1 MSAYQWSEMRA
12 SYFWLSIF
20 LLGCK
25 AEKNVKSDLSASS
38 TAELSVSR
46 DTTGLGAQ
54 VDSVL
59 DSVREG
65 GPNTLITAH
74 DDTVTD
80 FDGVI
85 LAGSDSAGWYALDV
99 YSVNHA
105 RYARVKKNVGRTADG
120 FMTWSTQARALFPST
135 DSTQTVVRECRQGD
149 STNPYVFGIAAVYA
163 KVPDWHPVRAW
174 RFDAETKTVK
184 EIPAAGL
191 VCARMLR
198 EE

>member
-1 MSAYQWSEMRA
+1 MKA
-12 SYFWLSIF
+12 SYLYLSIF

-25 AEKNVKSDLSASS
+25 TEKNVKSDLSASS
-38 TAELSVSR
+38 TAQLSVSR

-59 DSVREG
+59 DNVREG
-65 GPNTLITAH
+65 GPDTLITARG
-74 DDTVTD
+74 DTVTA

-85 LAGSDSAGWYALDV
+85 IAGSDSGGWYALDV

-105 RYARVKKNVGRTADG
+105 RYASVKKSVGRSASG
-120 FMTWSTQARALFPST
+120 FTTWATQARAPFPAT

-149 STNPYVFGIAAVYA
+149 STDPYVFGIAAVYA
-163 KVPDWHPVRAW
+163 EVPDWHPVRAW
-174 RFDAETKTVK
+174 RFDAETKTLK

>member
-1 MSAYQWSEMRA
+1 MKA
-12 SYFWLSIF
+12 SYLWLSIF
-20 LLGCK
+20 LLACR

-38 TAELSVSR
+38 TPQLSVSR
-46 DTTGLGAQ
+46 DTTGLGVQA
-54 VDSVL
+54 DSVL

-65 GPNTLITAH
+65 GPETLITAH
-74 DDTVTD
+74 GDTVTD
-80 FDGVI
+80 FEGVI
-85 LAGSDSAGWYALDV
+85 IAGSDSAGWYALDV

-105 RYARVKKNVGRTADG
+105 RYARIKKSVVRTADG
-120 FMTWSTQARALFPST
+120 FTTWSSQARAPFPST

-149 STNPYVFGIAAVYA
+149 RANPYVFGIAAVYA

-174 RFDAETKTVK
+174 HFDPETKTLN
-184 EIPAAGL
+184 EIPAAGF

>member
-1 MSAYQWSEMRA
+1 MRP
-12 SYFWLSIF
+12 SYVWLSIF
-20 LLGCK
+20 LLACK
-25 AEKNVKSDLSASS
+25 AEKNVKSDLPASS
-38 TAELSVSR
+38 TPQVSVSR

-65 GPNTLITAH
+65 GPDTLITARG
-74 DDTVTD
+74 DTVTD

-85 LAGSDSAGWYALDV
+85 IAGSDSAGWYALDV

-105 RYARVKKNVGRTADG
+105 RYARLTKSVGQTADG
-120 FMTWSTQARALFPST
+120 SMTWSTQARTPFPST

-149 STNPYVFGIAAVYA
+149 STKPYVFGIAAIYA

-174 RFDAETKTVK
+174 HFDPETQTLK